1 MSERLYIGI
10 DLGTYQSTV
19 MSSEGVQ
26 TTIETVVGRP
36 KDPVA
41 RNFLGRD
48 VVFGEE
54 AIKHRLACNLFRP
67 LEHGVAQDDEDN
79 LSAAKAF
86 VTHLIENCD
95 PEEFDEVLGV
105 ICSPSHISF
114 TDKTNLVSI
123 LRGLVNGIMVV
134 SEPFAVAFGLD
145 QIAGSIVTNAGS
157 ISMPGHSLAS
167 KKDFDISHPTKE
179 DHRLRH
185 VCLEGP
191 EAGVYVRGRLTD
203 NNVIELP
210 EYWRGLVDPSTIT
223 VTLTQIRTTQDL
235 IVDAIEWGT
244 RVKVRSGNASKIDC
258 FYLIHA
264 ERADGEKLIP
274 EYEGTSIEDYPG
286 DNSQYSHDR

>member
-1 MSERLYIGI
+1 MAEEPNILQPASNFDEKGKVKQTEGQPEGHDFPGEMIPHSNNRDCDTEYASGWGKATQSYPYIWFGNMSEEEWNRQNELYPGACRPWRHSTAQIESLQVNTQING
-10 DLGTYQSTV
+10 LG
-19 MSSEGVQ
+19 
-26 TTIETVVGRP
+26 
-36 KDPVA
+36 
-41 RNFLGRD
+41 
-48 VVFGEE
+48 
-54 AIKHRLACNLFRP
+54 AI
-67 LEHGVAQDDEDN
+67 
-79 LSAAKAF
+79 
-86 VTHLIENCD
+86 
-95 PEEFDEVLGV
+95 
-105 ICSPSHISF
+105 
-114 TDKTNLVSI
+114 
-123 LRGLVNGIMVV
+123 
-134 SEPFAVAFGLD
+134 
-145 QIAGSIVTNAGS
+145 QIAGSIVTTAGS

-179 DHRLRH
+179 GHRLRH

-286 DNSQYSHDR
+286 DNSQYSHNR